1 MAAAPQASDV
11 FHTWVQLSQL
21 GKPPLQM
28 GALGCG
34 KELTPTQDLPGREQ
48 SVSKMSPLT
57 CLSLVSPLSS
67 PKGQG

>member
-1 MAAAPQASDV
+1 MAAAPHASDV
-11 FHTWVQLSQL
+11 LHTWVQLSQL

-34 KELTPTQDLPGREQ
+34 KELTLTQDLPGREQ
-48 SVSKMSPLT
+48 SVGKMSPLT
-57 CLSLVSPLSS
+57 CLRLVSPLSS